1 MRALARDAQGAGAS
15 LARNAPILSGRA
27 GASGIELRVG
37 GDSHGTVLAR
47 TAINAAG
54 LRAQE
59 VARSIEGVPS
69 SSIPETHFAKAHYFV
84 LKGPSPFSH
93 LVYPVAGGGGL
104 GVHVTLDLAGRA
116 RFGPDVSWVPEVD
129 YSFDESRAATFYAA
143 IRRYW
148 PELKDGSLE
157 PGYTGIRP
165 KIVGPGKP
173 AADFLLQGPREHGVP
188 GLVNLYGIESP
199 GLTAALALADD
210 VVALAAP

>member
-1 MRALARDAQGAGAS
+1 
-15 LARNAPILSGRA
+15 
-27 GASGIELRVG
+27 
-37 GDSHGTVLAR
+37 
-47 TAINAAG
+47 
-54 LRAQE
+54 
-59 VARSIEGVPS
+59 
-69 SSIPETHFAKAHYFV
+69 YFV
-84 LKGPSPFSH
+84 LKGRSPFSH
-93 LVYPVAGGGGL
+93 LVYPVASGGGL

-116 RFGPDVSWVPEVD
+116 RFGPDVSWVPGID

-148 PELKDGSLE
+148 SGLQDGALE

-173 AADFLLQGPREHGVP
+173 AADFVVQGSGQHGVR

-210 VVALAAP
+210 VVALADQ

>member
-1 MRALARDAQGAGAS
+1 
-15 LARNAPILSGRA
+15 
-27 GASGIELRVG
+27 ELRVG
-37 GDSHGTVLAR
+37 GDSAGTILAR
-47 TAINAAG
+47 TVVNAAG
-54 LRAQE
+54 LRAQD
-59 VARSIEGVPS
+59 VARSIDGVPPG
-69 SSIPETHFAKAHYFV
+69 SIPETHYAKAHYFV
-84 LKGPSPFSH
+84 LKGRSPFSH
-93 LVYPVAGGGGL
+93 LVYPMASGGGL

-116 RFGPDVSWVPEVD
+116 RFGPDVSWVPAID

-148 PELKDGSLE
+148 SGLQDGALE

-173 AADFLLQGPREHGVP
+173 AADFVVQGPGQHGVR

-210 VVALAAP
+210 VVALADQ